1 MKCLSVSQPYADL
14 IVQGKKTIE
23 LRTWNTKYRGEFLVH
38 APSKI
43 KKDACKKLG
52 IDETKLRTGVIIGKA
67 EIYDVKIY
75 DSVSELKSDHKKHF
89 ATEEFLRHKYGFLLR
104 KPQELRIPIPY
115 KGSLGF
121 FNVNLGTKVKEDDI
135 KSELFDEEHRY
146 QWIGRH

>member
-52 IDETKLRTGVIIGKA
+52 MDETKLRTGVIIGKA
-67 EIYDVKIY
+67 EIYDVKTY
-75 DSVSELKSDHKKHF
+75 NSVFELKSDFKKHF
-89 ATEEFLRHKYGFLLR
+89 AIEEFLRHRYGFLLR
-104 KPQELRIPIPY
+104 KPLGLRIPIQY

-121 FNVNLGTKVKEDDI
+121 FNVNLGTRVKENDI
-135 KSELFDEEHRY
+135 RSELFDEEHRY

>member
-38 APSKI
+38 APTKI
-43 KKDACKKLG
+43 KKDACKRLG
-52 IDETKLRTGVIIGKA
+52 IDETKLRVGVIIGKA
-67 EIYDVKIY
+67 EIYDVRVYRSI
-75 DSVSELKSDHKKHF
+75 SELKADYKKHF
-89 ATEEFLRHKYGFLLR
+89 ATEEFLHHKYGFLLK

-121 FNVNLGTKVKEDDI
+121 FNVNLGIKVKEDDI

-146 QWIGRH
+146 QWIGHH